1 MKRNELEKAN
11 IRILRAMLLVVDE
24 KYGQTQK
31 LVQFCVCHQVDP
43 EKQYRARPFHYQCK

>member
-11 IRILRAMLLVVDE
+11 IRILCAVLLVVDE
-24 KYGQTQK
+24 EDRQTQK

-43 EKQYRARPFHYQCK
+43 EEQYCARPFHYQCK